1 MKIAVLE
8 AGGKQFLAREGQAIE
23 VDRIPA
29 QVGDAVELKDVLLV
43 VDGPEIRVGT
53 PLVEGAAI
61 DARVMEQFKG
71 PKILV
76 FKYIPKERYR
86 RRRGHRQQLTRL
98 AIDRIRLPGEE
109 RQAAAAGSH
118 APAKKAGA
126 TTKKAAP
133 KAAKAAAKKTAAKK
147 APAKKTARK

>member
-23 VDRIPA
+23 VDRMQA

-53 PLVEGAAI
+53 PLVEGATI
-61 DARVMEQFKG
+61 DARVVQQLKG

-86 RRRGHRQQLTRL
+86 RRKGHRQMLTRL
-98 AIDRIRLPGEE
+98 AIERIRFPGERRE
-109 RQAAAAGSH
+109 AAEGGQT
-118 APAKKAGA
+118 PAKKAA
-126 TTKKAAP
+126 LTPKKAATRT
-133 KAAKAAAKKTAAKK
+133 AAKTAAKKTTAKKTAAKK
-147 APAKKTARK
+147 TARK